1 MSIIVIHT
9 YQLSLLCPHIR
20 ILGIPIHFSSPAP
33 KFKNL
38 EKFAK
43 YFTQPKLEL
52 YFIFGKRFVGRAY
65 CLGKKVKNNS
75 TSGNF
80 DRSYISVTCF
90 EARQGCHCVWKGQVS
105 LRLLYNLGVW
115 SRVIGF
121 PTVGRGKTQPH
132 LGPAGIRQDGLRPN
146 YNISCV

>member
-1 MSIIVIHT
+1 MSIIVKHT
-9 YQLSLLCPHIR
+9 YQLPLLCPYIR

-38 EKFAK
+38 EKFEK
-43 YFTQPKLEL
+43 YFTQPKIES
-52 YFIFGKRFVGRAY
+52 YFIFVKRFVGRAY

-80 DRSYISVTCF
+80 DRSYIFVTCC
-90 EARQGCHCVWKGQVS
+90 ESRQGRHCVWKGQVS
-105 LRLLYNLGVW
+105 LRLLYNLGVC

-121 PTVGRGKTQPH
+121 PTVRRRKTATP
-132 LGPAGIRQDGLRPN
+132 GPSRYQIGWITA
-146 YNISCV
+146 